1 MVRQWAGDEIADMF
15 QSFEDNPVH
24 TDITTLH
31 AEFPGVRW
39 HSYRDWAKTV
49 DWEWALAQKPTW
61 A

>member
-1 MVRQWAGDEIADMF
+1 MF